1 MIFMY
6 MIIWLSLGYINYSLT
21 AENGGTYISSL
32 EKKKN
37 ENILYLIKE
46 LRYPVSRVSVST
58 EKSVTVETNADSTL
72 QVKRRLSTEL
82 GDSILRVYS
91 LLRRLSNELGDP
103 ILQVNR
109 RVSDKLDNSVLRVKR
124 RGSNMID
131 DGSNNEADNSTK
143 NNQIEDV
150 HYETVNANPIASVL
164 VNPTVPN
171 SGVQVDNVSTQSG
184 NSGYFTL
191 TTTGSVIQNTSD
203 LSSTTLAVQNVTAH
217 SELDLTSGTNSGKA
231 SSGRTLVTSRSVSN
245 TYPVSSDSSR
255 IGKSNITDEEG
266 KDPGSTTASF
276 ITTESVP
283 TTSPHTPLTT
293 LLDSKS
299 PGQEMLLN
307 ATTSPGNVVTP
318 VSGTGTTVAPEET
331 GDAST
336 VSTLNTS
343 ENIGALLESINT
355 TIDRTRPASEEPSLT
370 TVSLTSENIT
380 LSDDKKI
387 VIQSPAMT
395 TSGSVLKSDTESS
408 TRPSIVNASF
418 QLVNQTNISTVVK
431 TGEITF
437 TAQAG
442 SSTTNARVSMTGIAT
457 TVKVMSSDNTKL
469 HPNTTVKPNI
479 PTSKFHF
486 EIHTKDK
493 VINSSPSDTVTTIN
507 DTTPELANLIST
519 VTLNNSS
526 VADTVTDSILTQ
538 TKTTISS
545 VAATSKSGPV
555 VSSEPP
561 VPEPKSS
568 AEPSSVKQT
577 SKSVPLT
584 SPEPVTLESKSSA
597 EVSSVE
603 QNTEPILMT
612 THKSPTTKLKS
623 SDEPSSIE
631 QTTKTRQVT
640 STELTTPELSPTPEP
655 SPVEQTIKIAPMTS
669 PETPALETKSSE
681 HTSVNQ
687 TTKLVLV
694 TSPERPAPETKS
706 SEPTS
711 LNQTTKL
718 VLMTNPEPSTPEIK
732 SPIEITTVI
741 QTTKLVPVTSPE
753 HPNPKIK
760 SSPEPA
766 SLIQTTELVPMPS
779 PEPPAS
785 VPKPSIEATTVI
797 QATKLVP
804 LSSTDPPALTSP
816 ETNSVEPTT
825 NQITVTS
832 SAPLSLETKSPEATS
847 GEQITKFAPVTS
859 PEQPRQQ
866 TKSSP
871 EATSFEQT
879 TKPAPMASPEPSASD
894 TKSSP
899 KISTPGS
906 ESSAEPTSVEQTTK
920 PAPVTNPEPSTSGT
934 QSSPKIST
942 PDSESSAEPTSV
954 EQTTKP
960 APVTNPEPS
969 ATSTQSSKI
978 STDSE
983 SSAEPTSVEQTT
995 KPAPVT
1001 NPEPSATST
1010 QSSKISTDSESSAE
1024 PTSVEQTT
1032 KPAPVTS
1039 PEPSATST
1047 QSSKIS
1053 TDSESSAE
1061 PTSVEQTTKTAPVTN
1076 PEPSTSD
1083 TKTSAE
1089 PRTAEH
1095 TTELEPVPTAEPTVE
1110 QRPSTDKPKLNKT
1123 SQTELTTG
1131 PGLTIETESKA
1142 EPEVTVGTEPTAMPE
1157 GSDTYPEPESEPDT
1171 FAEPAPDWEIAKL
1184 EWKEAWQFH
1193 IYFFGTLFT
1202 LLGLYCL
1209 ISVIRLW
1216 RMEHL
1221 LSRHYFLTLNVLV
1234 ICICIFRAMYLL
1246 VDAYNSNGTFPV
1258 ILNYFLYSTV
1268 FPCLTAV
1275 FSILFYAL
1283 LLATRLR
1290 VLSPKVQKLW
1300 VLIMII
1306 LFHFVLSLTT
1316 DVVVGLFSS
1325 ASIMLFIC
1333 QLFFALWGLV
1343 MFIGYLLIF
1352 KKLYTVALNRQK
1364 ALNALSKEKK
1374 LNGSMISIQEKKPKQ
1389 RYTIGLAVKV
1399 TFISAL
1405 FGLACIGFELYGMFG
1420 VYGVMYS
1427 KKPLPWPW
1435 WTYHV
1440 IVRTMELLMCA
1451 CVAYVAAQPLKY
1463 TQMKRKS
1470 NCIMY
1475 CLPCK
1480 TLCCQEKINNSIDGE
1495 FNSMSMDRYV
1505 VSESD
1510 HWHWRKK
1517 QKHKGK
1523 THSSSKAPYPPHTAE
1538 KFKDPNATLLLRK
1551 FKQSMLVVEDG
1562 FVRIKRQDEVIPMQ
1576 YQPDCYSGTSG
1587 LSSSCASVNG
1597 SAVGGPHSSRNSV
1610 NVGVGTDSEGITN
1623 EGFSQED
1630 VRHRASIN
1638 LHSCDQISLNRAE
1651 SVISESNSSEVFRP
1665 LSMIDLA
1672 VSMDSELEKAFHS
1685 SFVDDL
1691 ELISHNSLP
1700 ASLERQSSESNEFLN
1715 EEVCERYQ
1723 QMEHDPFSYLESP
1736 SFSSDSADNQL
1747 QLSNVKLIQTPVRRT
1762 KSVDAKTHAKVK
1774 LFEKNK
1780 YYSVSDID
1788 NISKD
1793 DFDGAILKD

>member
-46 LRYPVSRVSVST
+46 LRYPVSRVNVST

-82 GDSILRVYS
+82 GDSVLRVYS
-91 LLRRLSNELGDP
+91 LLRRLSNELGDS

-191 TTTGSVIQNTSD
+191 TATGSVIQNTSD

-255 IGKSNITDEEG
+255 TGKSNITDEEG

-276 ITTESVP
+276 TTTESVP
-283 TTSPHTPLTT
+283 TTSLHTPLTT

-418 QLVNQTNISTVVK
+418 QPVNQTNISTVVK

-479 PTSKFHF
+479 PTSKFHS

-631 QTTKTRQVT
+631 QTTKTRQVI
-640 STELTTPELSPTPEP
+640 STEPTTPELSPTPEP
-655 SPVEQTIKIAPMTS
+655 SPVEQTIKIAPVTS
-669 PETPALETKSSE
+669 PEPPALETKSSE

-694 TSPERPAPETKS
+694 TSPEPPAPETKS

-711 LNQTTKL
+711 VNQITKL
-718 VLMTNPEPSTPEIK
+718 VLMMSPEPSTPEIK

-760 SSPEPA
+760 SSPEPTL
-766 SLIQTTELVPMPS
+766 LIQTTELVPMPS

-832 SAPLSLETKSPEATS
+832 SAPLSLETKSPEPTS

-899 KISTPGS
+899 KISTP
-906 ESSAEPTSVEQTTK
+906 
-920 PAPVTNPEPSTSGT
+920 
-934 QSSPKIST
+934 
-942 PDSESSAEPTSV
+942 DSESSAEPTSV

-960 APVTNPEPS
+960 APVTSPEPS
-969 ATSTQSSKI
+969 TSGTQSSPKI
-978 STDSE
+978 ST
-983 SSAEPTSVEQTT
+983 P
-995 KPAPVT
+995 
-1001 NPEPSATST
+1001 
-1010 QSSKISTDSESSAE
+1010 DSESSAE

-1061 PTSVEQTTKTAPVTN
+1061 PTSVEQTTKPAPVTN
-1076 PEPSTSD
+1076 PEPSASD

-1095 TTELEPVPTAEPTVE
+1095 TTELEPGTSSEAEPVPTAEPTVE
-1110 QRPSTDKPKLNKT
+1110 QRPSTDKPKVNKT

-1142 EPEVTVGTEPTAMPE
+1142 EPEVTVETEPTAMPE

-1193 IYFFGTLFT
+1193 IYFFGILFT

-1234 ICICIFRAMYLL
+1234 ICVCIFRAMYLL

-1364 ALNALSKEKK
+1364 ALKALSKEKK
-1374 LNGSMISIQEKKPKQ
+1374 LNGSMISFQEKKPKQ

-1480 TLCCQEKINNSIDGE
+1480 TLCCHEKINDSIDGE
-1495 FNSMSMDRYV
+1495 FSSMSMDHYV

-1523 THSSSKAPYPPHTAE
+1523 THSNSKAPYPPHTAE

-1793 DFDGAILKD
+1793 DFDGAILKDLINDSVVQ